1 MPKATFIQPDATAIT
16 IEVLSGTTLMHA
28 AIQNSVSGILAECGG
43 SAVCSTCHVYVN
55 EHYAGQL
62 PPPSEHEREI
72 LECSASER
80 TDESRLSCQI
90 TMTEDLD
97 GITVRIPPKQV

>member
-1 MPKATFIQPDATAIT
+1 MPSATFIQPDSTRIT

-28 AIQNSVSGILAECGG
+28 AVHNNVSGILAECGG

-55 EHYAGQL
+55 EHYVSQL
-62 PPPSEHEREI
+62 PPPSEHERAI
-72 LECSASER
+72 LECSASEC
-80 TDESRLSCQI
+80 TAESRLSCQI

-97 GITVRIPPKQV
+97 GITLRIPPTQV